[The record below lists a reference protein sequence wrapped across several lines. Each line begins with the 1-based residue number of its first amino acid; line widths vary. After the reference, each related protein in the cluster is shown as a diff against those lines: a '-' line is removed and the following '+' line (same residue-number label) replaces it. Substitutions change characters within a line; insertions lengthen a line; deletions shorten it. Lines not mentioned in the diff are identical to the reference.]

1 MAIRDFEPNLD
12 AAMLGEYPT
21 STTTATS
28 TLNEN
33 AMTSPYPANVRT
45 LSDAQRMALNP
56 QTTSG
61 GLLVG
66 MTDVGKDLESFIAA
80 ISSPWARSRLL
91 ATEAEDRPLWTQLGL
106 KDFEQQLFGME
117 GQAGGIELLGRLT
130 QQMGEIERSQLDRQ
144 RTADVAAVEKLG
156 GRAIEALRASDPQRA
171 ALMEQQRMMTE
182 QLYASAQGLTPQE
195 ERLAVQQARAGSM
208 ARGRGYDA
216 SSIAGEL
223 MGRDEFRGMKR
234 AEAQQSGSM
243 LFNMYQQTGGDP
255 FQAIL
260 GRPSGIMGMA
270 QGQQGVQ
277 AGMLG
282 QAMGPNLYDPN
293 VGLNIGAMDRA
304 NQMNY
309 NAAIQGAR
317 MAQQGASRGGAM
329 SMFGSV
335 LGAMI
340 PLLAAC
346 WVAREVYGTKDGRWE
361 LFRLWLFT
369 LAPKW
374 FYELYLKHGEQFAA
388 WVKDKPMLKWM
399 IRKWMDGRIATVMA
413 ESKQEI

>member
-1 MAIRDFEPNLD
+1 MAIIERDPYLNTLGNFTETARTTEPTFALPENTGFSSLATGSTGGTSSFYGGPGQLGLPTGSGMGNVGMDIKLYLD
-12 AAMLGEYPT
+12 AITDPE
-21 STTTATS
+21 
-28 TLNEN
+28 
-33 AMTSPYPANVRT
+33 VR
-45 LSDAQRMALNP
+45 R
-56 QTTSG
+56 
-61 GLLVG
+61 
-66 MTDVGKDLESFIAA
+66 
-80 ISSPWARSRLL
+80 RLL
-91 ATEAEDRPLWTQLGL
+91 ETEATDRPLWTQLGL
-106 KDFEQQLFGME
+106 QDFERQLFGME
-117 GQAGGIELLGRLT
+117 GQAGGIALLGRLT
-130 QQMGEIERSQLDRQ
+130 EQMGAIERSQLDRQ
-144 RTADVAAVEKLG
+144 RTADVEAVEKLG

-182 QLYASAQGLTPQE
+182 QLYASAQGLSPQE

-216 SSIAGEL
+216 SGIAGEL
-223 MGRDEFRGMKR
+223 MGRDEFLSQKR
-234 AEAQQSGSM
+234 SEAQQSGSM

-260 GRPSGIMGMA
+260 GRPSGTLGMA
-270 QGQQGVQ
+270 QGQQGIQ

-282 QAMGPNLYDPN
+282 QSMGPSLFDPN
-293 VGLNIGAMDRA
+293 VGINIGAMDRA

-309 NAAIQGAR
+309 DAAIQGAR
-317 MAQQGASRGGAM
+317 MAQSGASRGGAM

-335 LGAMI
+335 LGAVLPKI
-340 PLLAAC
+340 LAC

-388 WVKDKPMLKWM
+388 WVKNKPMLKWM